1 MVPCFKLIN
10 RSENA
15 LRKFF
20 CKSPKRKMKKGMSLL
35 MEKESKEQMTQIL
48 NNNEAVNHGK
58 QMGQI

>member
-1 MVPCFKLIN
+1 
-10 RSENA
+10 
-15 LRKFF
+15 
-20 CKSPKRKMKKGMSLL
+20 MKKRINLL

>member
-1 MVPCFKLIN
+1 MKKV
-10 RSENA
+10 
-15 LRKFF
+15 F

-35 MEKESKEQMTQIL
+35 MEKENKEQMTQIL